1 MQLICGKI
9 VTPCGTCDLFSAPHR
24 VLYVGVAARTA
35 WGIALPRFRENGRVA
50 GYVTGPVAWPLDR
63 VTELLETGRIVQGEF
78 RAPGFWAM
86 TDAEFISADLSDD
99 EQARRKAL
107 QLKRDASWAAI
118 EPIVKGFSL
127 PELLGS
133 LPLRPFVIKRATESG
148 LSQVTIYRLLHV
160 YWANGSVLNGLYP
173 MTHRCGARGK
183 ERLPRKPMGR
193 PPLLLKVDGAIDSRF
208 MMSAIDKVRCGVAY
222 AMVSKSCPIG
232 TARDRM
238 NYAFYSTLEVNEKG
252 ETTATL
258 FEQNRRPSAKQF
270 CYWGPKLAQAPD
282 FRKRN
287 GLPALRRRREHRGGS
302 SRELARAAGECAQF
316 DGTSTDVYL
325 VSLLDRRLKL
335 PPPTRSPVIEQL
347 SGIRLSPF
355 VGWKHPSAPTTLQAI
370 YLGAI
375 DKAPY
380 CERFGINISPGHWP
394 GLLCRKYLVD
404 GGEARCQEVLDF
416 ATQFQIDMEFAPSY
430 AGAAKP
436 DVETSHH
443 SDHKEVDHQL
453 PGSTLGH
460 QRERGQPHP
469 ADSAL
474 WNYYEYMREYLLYC
488 LAELDV
494 EDPVHAPT
502 RLKAQGLRPSR
513 INILKWHLDHGQRA
527 DVAFDPDQ
535 LRAMTLPTFN
545 AVIQYNGI
553 VLKHPGSNHRVEE
566 LRFFSKKLRGDERY
580 KRAAAT
586 RTAVKVRVKFDQQSL
601 GELWLPGS
609 HEVIRCRNVSSDDYL
624 RLHGTL
630 ADLTQYRE
638 AEAVHRAENQQA
650 RDEASGAKAARR
662 DATNAAAAA
671 ELKAQQGS
679 TKIPKAKKHADLD
692 RNATAEQAAIE
703 SAGLTPTSTT
713 AQVRPSPAAP
723 QNTLPADCVG
733 EVDNAAERAVAR
745 LVHGL
750 MAKRDAP

>member
-1 MQLICGKI
+1 MQLICGK
-9 VTPCGTCDLFSAPHR
+9 VATPCGTCDLFSTPHR
-24 VLYVGVAARTA
+24 VLYVDVAARLA
-35 WGIALPRFRENGRVA
+35 WGIALPRFHENGRVV
-50 GYVTGPVAWPLDR
+50 GYATGPIAWPLDR
-63 VTELLETGRIVQGEF
+63 VTELLEAGRIVQGEF
-78 RAPGFWAM
+78 RAPGFWAT
-86 TDAEFISADLSDD
+86 TDAEFISADLSED
-99 EQARRKAL
+99 ERERRKAL
-107 QLKRDASWAAI
+107 QLKRNVSWAAI
-118 EPIVKGFSL
+118 EPIIKGFSL

-133 LPLRPFVIKRATESG
+133 PSLRPFVIKRATESG
-148 LSQVTIYRLLHV
+148 LSPVTIYRLLHI

-173 MTHRCGARGK
+173 MTHRCGAKGRD
-183 ERLPRKPMGR
+183 RQPRKLMGR

-208 MMSAIDKVRCGVAY
+208 MMSPIDKVRCGVAY

-232 TARDRM
+232 TARSRM

-258 FEQNRRPSAKQF
+258 FEQNRLPSSKQF
-270 CYWGPKLAQAPD
+270 CYWGPKLARTPD

-287 GLPALRRRREHRGGS
+287 GLPVRQRKREHRGGS
-302 SRELARAAGECAQF
+302 SRELARAVGECAQF

-325 VSLLDRRLKL
+325 VSLFDRRVKL
-335 PPPTRSPVIEQL
+335 SPPTRSPVIEQL
-347 SGIRLSPF
+347 SGVQLSPF
-355 VGWKHPSAPTTLQAI
+355 VGWQHPSASTALQAI

-375 DKAPY
+375 DKAEF
-380 CERFGINISPGHWP
+380 CKRFGIDIPHGHWP

-404 GGEARCQEVLDF
+404 GGEARCQDVLDF

-488 LAELDV
+488 LEALDQEV
-494 EDPVHAPT
+494 PERAPT
-502 RLKAQGLRPSR
+502 QLIAEGLRPTR
-513 INILKWHLDHGQRA
+513 INILKWYMDHGQRA

-535 LRAMTLPTFN
+535 LRAMTLPTFD

-553 VLKHPGSNHRVEE
+553 VLKYPDSNHRIEE
-566 LRFFSKKLRGDERY
+566 LRFFSEKLRNDERY

-586 RTAVKVRVKFDQQSL
+586 RTVVNVRVKFELQSL
-601 GELWLPGS
+601 GELWLPGGR
-609 HEVIRCRNVSSDDYL
+609 EVIRCRNVSSDDYL
-624 RLHGTL
+624 ILHGTL
-630 ADLTQYRE
+630 ADLTQHRE
-638 AEAVHRAENQQA
+638 AEAVYRAEHQQA
-650 RDEASGAKAARR
+650 RDQASAAIAARR

-679 TKIPKAKKHADLD
+679 TKIPKAKKHAGLD
-692 RNATAEQAAIE
+692 RNAMAEQGVIE

-713 AQVRPSPAAP
+713 ARVRSSPAAP
-723 QNTLPADCVG
+723 QSVLPADCVG
-733 EVDNAAERAVAR
+733 EVDNAAKRAVAQ

-750 MAKRDAP
+750 TVKRVAP